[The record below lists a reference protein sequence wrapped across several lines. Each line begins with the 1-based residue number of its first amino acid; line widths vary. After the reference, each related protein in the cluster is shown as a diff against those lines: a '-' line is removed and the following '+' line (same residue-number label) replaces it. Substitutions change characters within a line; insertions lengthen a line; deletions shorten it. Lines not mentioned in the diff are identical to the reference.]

1 MKVGIVTHPLYFNY
15 GGILQNYALQ
25 QVLKGL
31 GHTPITLDY
40 MPPLSFK
47 KYLIQ
52 SGKRLLSAPFPSNLR
67 SLTPFTHFVERPPRI
82 ESFVRNNIVLSRKTS
97 KYTRHLL
104 EENQVSALIVGS
116 DQVWR
121 YAYSYHYLEDM
132 FLAFAKDYPCIK
144 ISYSASFGI
153 DKWDY
158 PIIRAKAVKE
168 LVRHFDAVSVREDS
182 GVTLCKNDLGI
193 DAVTTLDTTL
203 LLPATAYDKFCSSR
217 KPETAPFLAAY
228 VLDSTEEKSA
238 HIARVARAKG
248 LRVKKMT
255 ASETGASI
263 EEWLSSLK
271 NADYVITDS
280 YHGSLFSIVFRKP
293 FETIINRG
301 RGADRFTAVFQQ
313 LGLLDRLIDSP
324 SSSVVLENAID
335 YASVCAKLR
344 HLQKDSISYLESA
357 LSQFMI

>member
-25 QVLKGL
+25 QVLKRL
-31 GHTPITLDY
+31 GHAPITLDY

-52 SGKRLLSAPFPSNLR
+52 SGKRLLSAPFPSSLC

-97 KYTRHLL
+97 KYTRLLL

-144 ISYSASFGI
+144 IAYSASFGV

-158 PIIRAKAVKE
+158 PLARVKAAKD
-168 LVRHFDAVSVREDS
+168 LVRHFNAVSVREDS
-182 GVTLCKNDLGI
+182 GVTLCKNELGI
-193 DAVTTLDTTL
+193 DAVTALDPTL
-203 LLPATAYDKFCSSR
+203 LLPATAYDRFCHAR
-217 KPETAPFLAAY
+217 KPGTAPFLAAY
-228 VLDSTEEKSA
+228 VLDSSEEKDA
-238 HIARVARAKG
+238 HIANVARTKG
-248 LRVKKMT
+248 LKVQKMT
-255 ASETGASI
+255 ASETSASI
-263 EEWLSSLK
+263 EEWLSTLK

-280 YHGSLFSIVFRKP
+280 YHGSLFSIIFRKP
-293 FETIINRG
+293 FETIVNRG
-301 RGADRFTAVFQQ
+301 RGADRFTSLFQH

-324 SSSVVLENAID
+324 SSAAVENAID
-335 YASVCAKLR
+335 YGSVFAKLR
-344 HLQKDSISYLESA
+344 HLQEDSISYLASA
-357 LSQFMI
+357 LSQSKI